1 MSLIRTAFI
10 LGAGLGTRLG
20 GLTAR
25 RPKPL
30 IPVRNRPLICSAFDH
45 LLGVG
50 MERLVVNTF
59 WQAHRYGE
67 FFPAPSYGGAE
78 LLFRQEAPEVLET
91 AGGIWNVRDL
101 LRDEPFIVYNGDIF
115 TDLPLEKAIWAHEEQ
130 GNEATL
136 ILRSKGGPLRVG
148 FDVDGQCVTD
158 IARPMDALGSPQFL
172 FTGIYLLSPEFI
184 RRIPPATK
192 IGVVAIFREMLR
204 SGVRIGGVVIDDGD
218 WWDLGSREEYL
229 GVHAHLA
236 GGESGTAG
244 WIDPSAEIGP
254 GVKISGATAIGAG
267 AKIGRGAILHDCLIW
282 ENAEVASGADLRRCI
297 VTRGLVA
304 DGKRV
309 DFDFA

>member
-1 MSLIRTAFI
+1 
-10 LGAGLGTRLG
+10 
-20 GLTAR
+20 
-25 RPKPL
+25 
-30 IPVRNRPLICSAFDH
+30 
-45 LLGVG
+45 
-50 MERLVVNTF
+50 
-59 WQAHRYGE
+59 
-67 FFPAPSYGGAE
+67 
-78 LLFRQEAPEVLET
+78 
-91 AGGIWNVRDL
+91 VRDL

-115 TDLPLEKAIWAHEEQ
+115 TDLPLQKAIWAHEEQ

-148 FDVDGQCVTD
+148 FDIDGQCVTD
-158 IARPMDALGSPQFL
+158 IGRPSGVLGSRQFL

-229 GVHAHLA
+229 AVHAHLA
-236 GGESGTAG
+236 GGGSGTAG

-267 AKIGRGAILHDCLIW
+267 AKIGRGAILHDCLVW
-282 ENAEVASGADLRRCI
+282 ENAEVAAGADLSRCI